1 MKSFKSIIIITDL
14 ITYIKN
20 KSNSYTYVIILID
33 FPQFGKYLNETG
45 RPMIYSCCWPFY
57 QEGKG
62 MQVCIFR

>member
-1 MKSFKSIIIITDL
+1 M
-14 ITYIKN
+14 KN
-20 KSNSYTYVIILID
+20 KFNSFNQIILID

-62 MQVCIFR
+62 IQVGSDIILK